1 MDAMTT
7 ETIVMIIAILAGPIC
22 AVVLTRWLDE
32 RRVKSARR
40 WDIFRDLM
48 RYRGDSINANFVG
61 ELNLLEVEFSDDER
75 VTGAWKT
82 LRRTKRCS
90 A

>member
-1 MDAMTT
+1 MGAMTIAT
-7 ETIVMIIAILAGPIC
+7 FIAILVGPAF

-90 A
+90 P